1 MLLIFLLLDY
11 KDSIRFQYMGY
22 QIKDVAISDLL
33 NSADVY
39 LEENIINISE
49 TLIFGNEQD
58 PEFIV
63 QQVLLYADSNYHKDY
78 SASEVFV
85 RKRDESDL
93 LLFKLDYKKSTIS
106 K

>member
-1 MLLIFLLLDY
+1 
-11 KDSIRFQYMGY
+11 MGY

-33 NSADVY
+33 HSADVH

-63 QQVLLYADSNYHKDY
+63 QQALLYADSNYHKDY

-85 RKRDESDL
+85 RKRNESDL
-93 LLFKLDYKKSTIS
+93 LLFIRL
-106 K
+106 